1 MRKNLKT
8 DKLIKASFNIEL
20 IYFIFLVNLSP
31 FYKNRIQKII
41 WVILSSLKELGRVF
55 FEWRRESIKQR

>member
-31 FYKNRIQKII
+31 FYKK
-41 WVILSSLKELGRVF
+41 GF
-55 FEWRRESIKQR
+55 RR